1 MHLTLQS
8 LTWNLIQQSFSYFPK
23 SYLERLKHKQEESIV
38 ARFLISKLVEEKY
51 WIKDFLPKV
60 DENWVPVF
68 EKDIFW
74 SISHKKGVVFVAVK
88 GWQKINQKIFRRYI
102 KIEEWVG
109 VDLEII
115 KERDIILLDTFKNS
129 EYKLLW
135 GKNWKNFYR
144 LWTGKEAIIKYN
156 LWKLDDMKDLILESV
171 EEVSIEIDWMKFDKK
186 LIISWKVVYSCLK
199 EDKVLSITIWNEH
212 LLVF

>member
-51 WIKDFLPKV
+51 WIKNFLPKV
-60 DENWVPVF
+60 DKNWVPVF
-68 EKDIFW
+68 ENGIFW
-74 SISHKKGVVFVAVK
+74 SISHKKGVVFVAVSK
-88 GWQKINQKIFRRYI
+88 EKI
-102 KIEEWVG
+102 G

-115 KERDIILLDTFKNS
+115 KERDASLLDSFSNE
-129 EYKLLW
+129 EYDILW
-135 GKNWKNFYR
+135 WKTWENFYR
-144 LWTGKEAIIKYN
+144 LWTGKEAVIKYH

-171 EEVSIEIDWMKFDKK
+171 EEVNIEIDWMKFDKK

-199 EDKVLSITIWNEH
+199 EDKVLSITI
-212 LLVF
+212 